1 MLNNKTRFK
10 NKMHILLIVSFIS
23 VAIIS
28 FFFMSN
34 KSYADTTD
42 WSIPGYDGDYT
53 SQEKVNADEPKN
65 KYRIGIDD
73 IVYNRVPLFDVNVF
87 SDKPGGQEI
96 DQNSPLFYLRTITAN
111 WFVLGMNLSLAAMII
126 IIIYTG
132 IRMALTTIAEKKADY
147 KMMLLNFVKA
157 IAKIF
162 VLAAIMALVI
172 NICAYLTALF
182 AEHGVKPDDPIG
194 GKNLYVT
201 MVTRALGSFSF
212 KAKIPAAIL
221 FFGLTLTFFKFC
233 FRYTK
238 RLLNVY
244 LLIIISPVLVAKDA
258 YEGSTGKQGRTF
270 SAWLQEFTLNVA
282 LQPAHALIYTA
293 LVKVALESATDNILG
308 FVVAILIMNFMIS
321 ADKIFFKIFNM
332 RFTKGPGAAGA
343 ADALTEGLKL
353 YAGVQAAKEGA
364 KLYGKTVAG
373 TAKFAKNTTRVIGG
387 TAKNTMNKIASS
399 DTKLGEKIRKDRIDR
414 SAKKAEKDK
423 EKRLD
428 DENPNELLAGVIDSL
443 DGAKKKRNQRTRET
457 NAAKAEKEIR
467 EMDEINKGHGIA
479 GKLPA
484 GMRNYVMDAKN
495 DQAMKHLAKS
505 RKKNDKNFLSQ
516 MNDLRKLASRN
527 DETGRMTRKLLKMKQ
542 EHTLKKFKYVA
553 TSITGVV
560 AQGITIL
567 VAPGLVAADETDM
580 ALMGLTATM
589 GNTST
594 AIAKHYYYRRNAE
607 NELLT
612 QRSFED
618 TLQSLKEVNSDL
630 GTLQAT
636 FDAIEE
642 HDRESRRDTY
652 EKMKAY
658 SELKL
663 DAHTLRSK
671 LNDYMLKSGVKSF
684 DESTLDDMIDK
695 ALADSGIKELG
706 IEVDQLKASL
716 KAEMLNA
723 QTNRVTA
730 KLSSELNPGE
740 EGSEHKN
747 RFTEAEAVDL
757 ATKVAEGEDISEL
770 TDKQI
775 VKMIDDAISKADIDN
790 ADEVSRSAVAE
801 VLKIADKQREAKFEE
816 EMARTLIESTTEETT
831 FEEIETKVESKA
843 EELIRRLAVEKA
855 DDAEKYVQIVLDQ
868 FDSEALTDEQREE
881 IKQKVGA
888 KVSSSIDKNYKERNK
903 NRFDERVAA
912 DALADSA
919 NRFVGEE
926 FKKMDYKGTS
936 GVLSPEVREAIDNI
950 KFNVK
955 HEKTKKGSIGT
966 ITDLDR
972 RLRHMRDIN

>member
-28 FFFMSN
+28 FFFMTN

-42 WSIPGYDGDYT
+42 WSIPGYDGDFKAK
-53 SQEKVNADEPKN
+53 EKVNADEPKN

-87 SDKPGGQEI
+87 TDKPGGQEI

-172 NICAYLTALF
+172 NLCAYMTSLF
-182 AEHGVKPDDPIG
+182 AKYGVKPDDPIG

-258 YEGSTGKQGRTF
+258 FEGSTGKQGRTF

-332 RFTKGPGAAGA
+332 RFSKGPGAAGA

-364 KLYGKTVAG
+364 KLYGRAVSG
-373 TAKFAKNTTRVIGG
+373 TAKFTKNTARVIGG
-387 TAKNTMNKIASS
+387 TAKNTVNKIASS
-399 DTKLGEKIRKDRIDR
+399 DTKLGEKIRQDRLDKGEKK
-414 SAKKAEKDK
+414 AKKDAEKRIEGEQPNGFLDTLNLITGK
-423 EKRLD
+423 KNQSKREKAAGKAY
-428 DENPNELLAGVIDSL
+428 NEI
-443 DGAKKKRNQRTRET
+443 Q
-457 NAAKAEKEIR
+457 
-467 EMDEINKGHGIA
+467 EMDEINKGHGIV
-479 GKLPA
+479 GKMPA
-484 GMRNYVMDAKN
+484 GMRNYILDAKN
-495 DQAMKHLAKS
+495 DRAMKNLANS
-505 RKKNDKNFLSQ
+505 RKKDDKNFLSQ
-516 MNDLRKLASRN
+516 MNELRKLASRN
-527 DETGRMTRKLLKMKQ
+527 DETGRMTRKLLKMKKDH
-542 EHTLKKFKYVA
+542 EMKKFKYVA
-553 TSITGVV
+553 TSIAGVV
-560 AQGITIL
+560 AQGVTIL
-567 VAPGLVAADETDM
+567 AAPGLVAADETDM
-580 ALMGLTATM
+580 ALMGVTATM

-612 QRSFED
+612 KRSFED
-618 TLQSLKEVNSDL
+618 TLQSLKNVNNDL

-636 FDAIEE
+636 FDAIEA

-663 DAHTLRSK
+663 DEHTLRAK
-671 LNDYMLKSGVKSF
+671 LNEYILKSGRKTF
-684 DESTLDDMIDK
+684 DESALDDMIDK
-695 ALADSGIKELG
+695 VLADSGIRELG
-706 IEVDQLKASL
+706 IETDQIKTAL
-716 KAEMLNA
+716 KAEMLNSQA
-723 QTNRVTA
+723 NNRLSA
-730 KLSSELNPGE
+730 KLSSELNPDAE
-740 EGSEHKN
+740 DGSEHKN
-747 RFTEAEAVDL
+747 RFSETEVVDL
-757 ATKVAEGEDISEL
+757 AKKTVEGEDISRL

-775 VKMIDDAISKADIDN
+775 VKMIDDVVSKANVDN
-790 ADEVSRSAVAE
+790 ASEVSRNAVAE
-801 VLKIADKQREAKFEE
+801 VLKIADKQREDKFAE
-816 EMARTLIESTTEETT
+816 EMEKALIENTSEEST
-831 FEEIETKVESKA
+831 FEEIEATVESKA
-843 EELIRRLAVEKA
+843 EELIKQLAVEKEE
-855 DDAEKYVQIVLDQ
+855 DKDKYVQMVLDQ
-868 FDSEALTDEQREE
+868 FGPEALSDEQREE
-881 IKQKVGA
+881 IKQKVGE
-888 KVSSSIDKNYKERNK
+888 KVAASISDNYKNRDT
-903 NRFDERVAA
+903 NRFDERVAV
-912 DALADSA
+912 DALSKST
-919 NRFVGEE
+919 NRFVEDE
-926 FKKMDYKGTS
+926 FKKLDKKGES
-936 GVLSPEVREAIDNI
+936 GVLSEEVRGAINSI

-955 HEKTKKGSIGT
+955 HEQTKKGSIGT

-972 RLRHMRDIN
+972 RLRHMRDIY

>member
-1 MLNNKTRFK
+1 MLNNKPRFK

-42 WSIPGYDGDYT
+42 WSIPGYNGDYT
-53 SQEKVNADEPKN
+53 SKEQVNADEPKN

-96 DQNSPLFYLRTITAN
+96 DPNSPLFYLRTITAN

-132 IRMALTTIAEKKADY
+132 IRMALSTIAEKKADY
-147 KMMLLNFVKA
+147 KMMLFNFVKA

-162 VLAAIMALVI
+162 VLAAIMALVM
-172 NICAYLTALF
+172 NLCAYMTSLF

-238 RLLNVY
+238 RMLNVY

-308 FVVAILIMNFMIS
+308 FVVAILIMNFMVS

-364 KLYGKTVAG
+364 KLYGRAVAG
-373 TAKFAKNTTRVIGG
+373 TAKFTKNSARVIGG
-387 TAKNTMNKIASS
+387 TAKNTVNKIASS
-399 DTKLGEKIRKDRIDR
+399 DTKLGEKIRQDRLDR
-414 SAKKAEKDK
+414 SEKKAKKDAEKRGEGDK
-423 EKRLD
+423 PNGFLD
-428 DENPNELLAGVIDSL
+428 TLNVIT
-443 DGAKKKRNQRTRET
+443 GKRNQSKREK
-457 NAAKAEKEIR
+457 AARRAENEIKEI
-467 EMDEINKGHGIA
+467 DEINKGHGIV
-479 GKLPA
+479 GKMPSR
-484 GMRNYVMDAKN
+484 MRNYIMDAKQ
-495 DQAMKHLAKS
+495 DKAMKDLANS
-505 RKKNDKNFLSQ
+505 RKKDDKNFLSQ

-542 EHTLKKFKYVA
+542 EHELKKFKYVA
-553 TSITGVV
+553 TSVAGVV

-567 VAPGLVAADETDM
+567 AAPGLVAADETDM

-607 NELLT
+607 DELLT
-612 QRSFED
+612 KRSFED

-636 FDAIEE
+636 FDAIEA

-652 EKMKAY
+652 DKMKAY
-658 SELKL
+658 SELKI
-663 DAHTLRSK
+663 DEHTLRAK
-671 LNDYMLKSGVKSF
+671 LNDYILKSGRKTF
-684 DESTLDDMIDK
+684 DESSLDDMIDK
-695 ALADSGIKELG
+695 VLADSGIRELG
-706 IEVDQLKASL
+706 IETDQIKSAL

-723 QTNRVTA
+723 QTDSRVGA
-730 KLSSELNPGE
+730 KLSSELNAGDE
-740 EGSEHKN
+740 EGSGHKN
-747 RFTEAEAVDL
+747 RFTETEAVDL
-757 ATKVAEGEDISEL
+757 AKKTVEGEDISEL

-775 VKMIDDAISKADIDN
+775 VKMIDDAIGKADIDN
-790 ADEVSRSAVAE
+790 ADAASRSAIAE
-801 VLKIADKQREAKFEE
+801 VLKIADAQREAKFAE
-816 EMARTLIESTTEETT
+816 EMEKTLIETTTEETT
-831 FEEIETKVESKA
+831 FEEIEATVESKA
-843 EELIRRLAVEKA
+843 EELIKRLAVEKE
-855 DDAEKYVQIVLDQ
+855 DDKDKYVQMVLDQ
-868 FDSEALTDEQREE
+868 FDEEALTDAQREE

-888 KVSSSIDKNYKERNK
+888 KVAAGINDNYKNRET
-903 NRFDERVAA
+903 NRFDERVAI
-912 DALADSA
+912 DALSKST
-919 NRFVGEE
+919 NRFLEKE
-926 FKKMDYKGTS
+926 FKELDKDGSS
-936 GVLSPEVREAIDNI
+936 GVLSEEVREAINNI

-955 HEKTKKGSIGT
+955 HEQTKKGSIGT